1 MRKDPYIEFIGKRP
15 IVMRWNPD
23 GNLSTKRQGLSD
35 VSDVSDVDFS
45 DPGEKNNSTEL
56 EGQKDPKTVSNMDTN
71 EDIHVVPETQPGFE
85 GSATIEGGSQ
95 KVMSLTSLTS
105 PRIYKASWT
114 GDVWACR
121 YCGLKGEKQSLL
133 ENHDCSEIK
142 VKEEN

>member
-1 MRKDPYIEFIGKRP
+1 
-15 IVMRWNPD
+15 MRWNPD

-85 GSATIEGGSQ
+85 GSATIEGGS
-95 KVMSLTSLTS
+95 
-105 PRIYKASWT
+105 
-114 GDVWACR
+114 
-121 YCGLKGEKQSLL
+121 
-133 ENHDCSEIK
+133 
-142 VKEEN
+142 